1 MVVIAE
7 ASMEPAVLLAR
18 VYKDTTSC
26 ITADVMARSPEN
38 VAPAFKISAVA
49 DNTAPLSTVTER
61 VPRLPV
67 KIPEV
72 VKEPVLV
79 PDTAIP
85 LRLALRVEEIA
96 VTATL
101 PAPLIVLPSA
111 SAALRVKVP
120 AVTSTLL
127 PLPRE
132 LMAELVEEE
141 ALTALLPSPI
151 PWAPLPS

>member
-1 MVVIAE
+1 
-7 ASMEPAVLLAR
+7 
-18 VYKDTTSC
+18 
-26 ITADVMARSPEN
+26 
-38 VAPAFKISAVA
+38 
-49 DNTAPLSTVTER
+49 
-61 VPRLPV
+61 LPV

-79 PDTAIP
+79 PDTAIR